1 MSKPFS
7 TSAAVVAA
15 LLSLTPLSHRLVAQG
30 SDDVT
35 VIATMDGGEG
45 DDSFQIGQVFGANRT
60 VEDGN
65 LLPQDEFP
73 DLKPTTRGWL
83 SQGSSAPLLAQGGT
97 GHDEFRVYSNQSEL
111 RLEGDDGND
120 LFIVRAFA
128 IAATTDY
135 DWNNDGE
142 IDYDDLQAGVD
153 LLTIGFDDGNAA
165 FNAALAGRTDALT
178 LPGLLGGVYDRNGDG
193 GINFLDVF
201 VTP

>member
-1 MSKPFS
+1 MPVRISRATDAEDVIFGNEDS
-7 TSAAVVAA
+7 NEVQRISYDDG
-15 LLSLTPLSHRLVAQG
+15 LNGRLTVEGQG
-30 SDDVT
+30 GNDAFFSDDVT

-165 FNAALAGRTDALT
+165 FNAALLD
-178 LPGLLGGVYDRNGDG
+178 
-193 GINFLDVF
+193 FLSRRSHGQG
-201 VTP
+201 